1 MQELFISE
9 EQVAAIEAMVARR
22 KALKDV
28 RLIQGDELIRADE
41 IKTPDKISQ
50 DTLSVLFDMGYSITF
65 PYTNFSGIA
74 YTEIPDDVF
83 NMFGVDKHYRRIIYF
98 SNQSTS
104 NSDIQTEANSAIPG
118 LLLINPILSFPSK
131 TMQCMVEGCGSI
143 EHGQRWMWVIRH
155 FEVKLT
161 VWIWDRT
168 MPKPKLITSIPSGR
182 LAGLVEHEYDHLD
195 ALTALNRGV
204 QLINYSKYLNVES
217 LARAI
222 PGELMARKD
231 TGLTELPAKVG
242 GQWLAWDDLRQKIIV
257 LDPKGRHVK
266 DFPTP
271 KQVLGNL
278 V

>member
-9 EQVAAIEAMVARR
+9 EQVAPIEAMAARR

-50 DTLSVLFDMGYSITF
+50 DTLSALFDMGYSITF
-65 PYTNFSGIA
+65 PYTNFSAIA

-98 SNQSTS
+98 SSRSTS

-143 EHGQRWMWVIRH
+143 EYYQRLMWVVRH

-161 VWIWDRT
+161 SWVWDRS
-168 MPKPKLITSIPSGR
+168 MVKPKRAILTPSGR
-182 LAGLVEHEYDHLD
+182 IAGLVEHEYDHLD

-204 QLINYSKYLNVES
+204 QLVDFTKYPTAES
-217 LARAI
+217 LEKAI
-222 PGELMARKD
+222 PGEWMTRKD
-231 TGLTELPAKVG
+231 TGLTELPAKIG
-242 GQWLAWDDLRQKIIV
+242 GLWLAWDDLRQKIIV
-257 LDPKGRHVK
+257 LDPEGKYVK

-271 KQVLGNL
+271 VQVPGI
-278 V
+278 